1 MRMLSSRAE
10 SSRIALFVL
19 DQVLLAAAYACAFLV
34 KRYALPGGEALDASR
49 HVTLYLLAAP
59 LIAIGL
65 WASGLYRLGLEP
77 IWPALSGARETLWG
91 AFVAM
96 AVLALVDAVRG
107 IWSAAGSVDG
117 PVAGQAV
124 PFLYLG
130 SAAVALWASR
140 ALLERAARRNSGAH
154 RDATRLLVFGMSRR
168 LLRLLAALQR
178 SARPGPRVIGVA
190 ADTVPVDIGPRLGMP
205 QAMDLLVQGSVDHV
219 LVEAEAV
226 GAEQL
231 EEILAR
237 ADVEG
242 ISVHVT
248 SAIFPSTNLVP
259 TWERV
264 GGVPLL
270 GFVSAE
276 LPLGARLVKRTFDVA
291 VSALLIVLGALPMA
305 LIALLIRAGSAGSV
319 VYRQRR
325 VGARGREFTM
335 LKFRTMRPDAEADG
349 PAFAV
354 ADDPRCTRL
363 GQWLRR
369 RNLDELPQLFNVLL
383 GNMSLVGPR
392 PERPEFVT
400 DFKQRISR
408 YAHKHWVK
416 PGITGW
422 AQIHGLRGASTDLQ
436 DRIDHDLY
444 YIENWS
450 LLLDIRILV
459 RTVFDGYLNAA

>member
-1 MRMLSSRAE
+1 
-10 SSRIALFVL
+10 
-19 DQVLLAAAYACAFLV
+19 
-34 KRYALPGGEALDASR
+34 
-49 HVTLYLLAAP
+49 
-59 LIAIGL
+59 
-65 WASGLYRLGLEP
+65 
-77 IWPALSGARETLWG
+77 
-91 AFVAM
+91 
-96 AVLALVDAVRG
+96 
-107 IWSAAGSVDG
+107 
-117 PVAGQAV
+117 
-124 PFLYLG
+124 
-130 SAAVALWASR
+130 
-140 ALLERAARRNSGAH
+140 
-154 RDATRLLVFGMSRR
+154 
-168 LLRLLAALQR
+168 
-178 SARPGPRVIGVA
+178 
-190 ADTVPVDIGPRLGMP
+190 
-205 QAMDLLVQGSVDHV
+205 V

-226 GAEQL
+226 GAAQL
-231 EEILAR
+231 EQILAR

-248 SAIFPSTNLVP
+248 SAIFPATNLVP
-259 TWERV
+259 TWERI

-276 LPLGARLVKRTFDVA
+276 LPLGARLVKRCFDVV
-291 VSALLIVLGALPMA
+291 VSAALIVLGALPMA
-305 LIALLIRAGSAGSV
+305 LIALLIRAGSRGPAL
-319 VYRQRR
+319 YRQQR

-335 LKFRTMRPDAEADG
+335 LKFRTMRPDAEAGG

-354 ADDPRCTRL
+354 ANDPRCTPL

-383 GNMSLVGPR
+383 GHMSLVGPR

-400 DFKQRISR
+400 GFKRSIER

-422 AQIHGLRGASTDLQ
+422 AQIHGLRGANTDLQ
-436 DRIDHDLY
+436 NRIDHDLY